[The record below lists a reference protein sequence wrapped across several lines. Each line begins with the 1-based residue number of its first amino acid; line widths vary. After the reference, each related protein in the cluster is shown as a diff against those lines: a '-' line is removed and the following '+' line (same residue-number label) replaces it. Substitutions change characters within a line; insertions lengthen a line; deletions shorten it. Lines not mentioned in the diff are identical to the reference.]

1 MNCCLTS
8 SLLCLIF
15 TMLYA
20 ANTTIIEATFVC
32 SIKGLVPQDL
42 LRKDSLLN
50 TGSCYLVVEL
60 LCKVVERMRIL
71 YWLGLF
77 AKKDFFYPYTAT
89 VSFLGWYLTQIDL
102 RAI

>member
-8 SLLCLIF
+8 SLLYFIF

-20 ANTTIIEATFVC
+20 ADTVIIEAKFVC
-32 SIKGLVPQDL
+32 SIKGLMPQDL
-42 LRKDSLLN
+42 LRKDSSLN
-50 TGSCYLVVEL
+50 TRSYLVVEL

>member
-1 MNCCLTS
+1 M
-8 SLLCLIF
+8 LCA
-15 TMLYA
+15 T
-20 ANTTIIEATFVC
+20 ANTVISATFVC

-42 LRKDSLLN
+42 RKDLSLN
-50 TGSCYLVVEL
+50 IGSYLVVEL

-77 AKKDFFYPYTAT
+77 TKDFFYPYTAT